1 MIYFDNASSTKP
13 IKECLDTFYNESL
26 NNYFNPSSIHEGAM
40 HLSANINRIKANFLK
55 CLKLDDKYE
64 VIFTSGAS
72 ESNNLA
78 IIGYALKN
86 RNRGNKLITSK
97 VEHESVLNVF
107 RYLETLGFLV
117 TYLDVNK
124 EGKIDLE
131 TFKKTIDKDT
141 ILVSLMPVNNE
152 VGFILN
158 IKEISEIIKMYPK
171 CVLHCDAAQTLGKE
185 RFDYQLADLITIS
198 AHKIYGIKG
207 IGALIKKKKI
217 SLMPLIHGGGQENG
231 LRSGTLD
238 YPAIASF
245 NVSLNYIT
253 TNFEN
258 FYKKTLVLQDY
269 LLKELSKIDE
279 IVINTSKNS
288 SPYVVNFSFKTKKA
302 SVIVEALSNR
312 GIYCSSVSAC
322 NSKKEESSYVLKAIG
337 RSEKEAHN
345 SLRISLSKDNTFE
358 ECEEFIKVLKE
369 LIAIIRG

>member
-13 IKECLDTFYNESL
+13 IKECLDTFYNESI

-64 VIFTSGAS
+64 VIFTGGAS

-107 RYLETLGFLV
+107 RYLETLGFAV

-131 TFKKTIDKDT
+131 TFKKTIDKET

-288 SPYVVNFSFKTKKA
+288 SPYIVNFSFKTKKA

-345 SLRISLSKDNTFE
+345 SLRISLSKDNTIE
-358 ECEEFIKVLKE
+358 ECEEFIKILKE
-369 LIAIIRG
+369 LIVTIRG

>member
-13 IKECLDTFYNESL
+13 IKECLDAFYNESI

-107 RYLETLGFLV
+107 RYLETLGFTV

-131 TFKKTIDKDT
+131 TFKKTIDKET

-253 TNFEN
+253 AYFEN

-288 SPYVVNFSFKTKKA
+288 SPYIVNFSFKTKKA

-358 ECEEFIKVLKE
+358 ECEEFIKALKE

>member
-107 RYLETLGFLV
+107 HYLETLGFLV

-288 SPYVVNFSFKTKKA
+288 SPYIVNFSFKTKKA

-369 LIAIIRG
+369 LIAIVRG

>member
-358 ECEEFIKVLKE
+358 ECEEFIKILKE
-369 LIAIIRG
+369 LIVTIRG

>member
-107 RYLETLGFLV
+107 RYLETLGFAV

-131 TFKKTIDKDT
+131 TFKKTIDKET

-171 CVLHCDAAQTLGKE
+171 CVLHSDAAQTLGKE

-198 AHKIYGIKG
+198 AHKIYSIKG

-217 SLMPLIHGGGQENG
+217 SLTPLIYGGGQENG

-238 YPAIASF
+238 YPTIASF

-253 TNFEN
+253 ANFED
-258 FYKKTLVLQDY
+258 FYKRTLVLQDY

-279 IVINTSKNS
+279 IIINTSKNS
-288 SPYVVNFSFKTKKA
+288 SPYIVNFSFKTKKA

-345 SLRISLSKDNTFE
+345 SLRISLSKDNTIE

-369 LIAIIRG
+369 LIATIRG

>member
-253 TNFEN
+253 DNF
-258 FYKKTLVLQDY
+258 
-269 LLKELSKIDE
+269 
-279 IVINTSKNS
+279 
-288 SPYVVNFSFKTKKA
+288 
-302 SVIVEALSNR
+302 
-312 GIYCSSVSAC
+312 
-322 NSKKEESSYVLKAIG
+322 
-337 RSEKEAHN
+337 
-345 SLRISLSKDNTFE
+345 
-358 ECEEFIKVLKE
+358 
-369 LIAIIRG
+369 

>member
-253 TNFEN
+253 VNFEN

-288 SPYVVNFSFKTKKA
+288 SPYIVNFSFKTKKA

-345 SLRISLSKDNTFE
+345 SLRISLSKDNTIE
-358 ECEEFIKVLKE
+358 ECEEFIKILKE
-369 LIAIIRG
+369 LIVTIRG

>member
-141 ILVSLMPVNNE
+141 ILVSLMPANNE

-253 TNFEN
+253 VNFEN

-288 SPYVVNFSFKTKKA
+288 SPYIVNFSFKTKKA

-345 SLRISLSKDNTFE
+345 SLRISLSKDNTIE

>member
-13 IKECLDTFYNESL
+13 IKECLDAFYNESI

-107 RYLETLGFLV
+107 RYLETLGFAV

-131 TFKKTIDKDT
+131 TFKKTIDKET

-288 SPYVVNFSFKTKKA
+288 SPYIVNFSFKTKKA

-345 SLRISLSKDNTFE
+345 SLRISLSKDNTIE
-358 ECEEFIKVLKE
+358 ECEEFIKILKE
-369 LIAIIRG
+369 LIVTIRG

>member
-107 RYLETLGFLV
+107 HYLETLGFLV

-253 TNFEN
+253 ANFEN

-288 SPYVVNFSFKTKKA
+288 SPYIVNFSFKTKKA

-358 ECEEFIKVLKE
+358 ECEEFIKILKE
-369 LIAIIRG
+369 LIVTIRG

>member
-107 RYLETLGFLV
+107 RYLETLGFAV

-131 TFKKTIDKDT
+131 TFKKTIDKET

-171 CVLHCDAAQTLGKE
+171 CVLHSDAAQTLGKE

-217 SLMPLIHGGGQENG
+217 SLTPLIYGGGQENG

-238 YPAIASF
+238 YPTIASF

-253 TNFEN
+253 ANFED
-258 FYKKTLVLQDY
+258 FYKRTLVLQDY

-279 IVINTSKNS
+279 IIINTSKNS
-288 SPYVVNFSFKTKKA
+288 SPYIVNFSFKTKKA

-322 NSKKEESSYVLKAIG
+322 NSKKEELSYVLKAIG

-345 SLRISLSKDNTFE
+345 SLRISLSKDNTIE

-369 LIAIIRG
+369 LIATIRG